1 MKLGGRWVGRLLLV
15 SISVL
20 FGSVTGF
27 AGSVI
32 GEPPPEDQTA
42 LTCTGEDPADT
53 ATIETATVA
62 LGDMAI
68 VRVHVQNTDS
78 LRGYELS
85 FTLPENLGY
94 EPGIDTVIAGPGV
107 PEPDITGGISYNSTT
122 RQLTVSHL
130 TAGPLFPPPG
140 MNDVFLELHL
150 STHCMSQHGVTLPLT
165 WGPDAW
171 LSTKDCVAD
180 NILSLTDGAIVID
193 PISIT
198 FDISEETALVGDII
212 DVTVNCTNSY
222 SFDEFLHAWVQ
233 YDPNILSPVYPYV
246 IETGRT
252 TGGLDQPLLFG
263 PWIKVSGSKAG
274 GYGTSAA
281 DGPAFYKLRFQVIS
295 PVDNDTGLVFWHP
308 YYLFTYGMDCHQNLD
323 SLIPPPVHHA
333 DGSVTVPPYRAL
345 FDFGDTAWNNQS
357 LCEVRVPIRLRNN
370 YPLNNFSLV
379 VNYSDNFLAP
389 LEFVRV
395 ESSDPLIPLSG
406 MDRSCGTDQYAWIQ
420 TTSSAS
426 IDTSS
431 ALRTVGWMVFQNR
444 WDVPVPLTHAL
455 QLSDCAD
462 YGDSTWV
469 ETHDVVRLTT
479 RYRLADP
486 QVDGDSGVITED
498 NPLAQVSVPSAQAR
512 WRKTGG
518 RPGYYEGFAY
528 SGVYAKSN
536 ADLDSVW
543 FTLSWDASRFC
554 VRFSEVSR
562 FAHIVTGNGT
572 AYIRVDSLKTSAL
585 YQKFATIRVDNNY
598 GTNQSGGWTIS
609 NDSAQGACAI
619 GPVTTTGV
627 GGSIFLGPGG
637 STACAISQPSENL
650 MKLSNV
656 PERFE
661 LLQNYP
667 NPFNASTVI
676 NFDLAAPG
684 QTTLEIYNIM
694 GQLVAKPFDSY
705 TEAGRYSI
713 RWDGRDERGQ
723 TAASGVYLYRLQS
736 GTMIATKKMVILK

>member
-1 MKLGGRWVGRLLLV
+1 MSVRKGLVLLSVIAILAIAMIGV
-15 SISVL
+15 VAHAENAPIEPPLPQEPMYPLSCGSINDVAIIGSSTIWMGETAIVPVYIGSDTIQAFRFVFDL
-20 FGSVTGF
+20 PDSVTFEG
-27 AGSVI
+27 V
-32 GEPPPEDQTA
+32 TA
-42 LTCTGEDPADT
+42 VGWQ
-53 ATIETATVA
+53 
-62 LGDMAI
+62 G
-68 VRVHVQNTDS
+68 
-78 LRGYELS
+78 
-85 FTLPENLGY
+85 
-94 EPGIDTVIAGPGV
+94 GIDTTYFDENNNLVLWKWSCGPRMK
-107 PEPDITGGISYNSTT
+107 PN
-122 RQLTVSHL
+122 VS
-130 TAGPLFPPPG
+130 
-140 MNDVFLELHL
+140 DVFLQLNL
-150 STHCMSQHGVTLPLT
+150 STHCRNVHGVTLPVS
-165 WGPDAW
+165 WGPAGVDPQW
-171 LSTKDCVAD
+171 NIYLSDCGPGGCLA
-180 NILSLTDGAIVID
+180 NPIESRTDGSVTVQTINV
-193 PISIT
+193 T

-212 DVTVNCTNSY
+212 EVTVNCDNNY
-222 SFDEFLHAWVQ
+222 PFDEFIHAWIQ
-233 YDPNILSPVYPYV
+233 YDNNVLAPVAPYV
-246 IETGRT
+246 IATDRT
-252 TGGLDQPLLFG
+252 AGGLEEPFLFG
-263 PWIKVSGSKAG
+263 PLIKVWGNKAG
-274 GYGTSAA
+274 GYGTSVV
-281 DGPAFYKLRFQVIS
+281 DGPAFYKLKFRVIA
-295 PVDNDTGLVFWHP
+295 PTDNVTGLVFWHP
-308 YYLFTYGMDCHQNLD
+308 ILIRNYGMDCHQNLD
-323 SLIPPPVHHA
+323 SLVPAAVHYTN
-333 DGSVTVPPYRAL
+333 GLVTVPAYQAL

-370 YPLNNFSLV
+370 YPLTNFSLV

-395 ESSDPLIPLSG
+395 ESSDPLVSLSG
-406 MDRSCGTDQYAWIQ
+406 IDRSCGPNQYAWIQ
-420 TTSSAS
+420 TTTPVS

-444 WDVPVPLTHAL
+444 WDVPVPLRHVL

-469 ETHDVVRLTT
+469 ETHDAVRLTT

-486 QVDGDSGVITED
+486 QVDGDTGVITED

-512 WRKTGG
+512 WRKIGG

-528 SGVYAKSN
+528 SGIDVKSN
-536 ADLDSVW
+536 ADVDSVW
-543 FTLSWDASRFC
+543 FTLSWDAARFC
-554 VRFSEVSR
+554 VRFSNISPRALIVSN
-562 FAHIVTGNGT
+562 NGT
-572 AYIRVDSLKTSAL
+572 AYVRVSNVQTSSL
-585 YQKFATIRVDNNY
+585 YQRFATIRVDNNY

-627 GGSIFLGPGG
+627 GGSIFVGPGG

-650 MKLSNV
+650 YKLSNV
-656 PERFE
+656 PEKFE

-694 GQLVAKPFDSY
+694 GQLVAKPFDAF

-736 GTMIATKKMVILK
+736 GSMVATKKMVILK